1 MENGDTAGGGN
12 MPPLIVNPGV
22 SSVTP
27 MVIKK
32 EDAVTDSQNINVQ
45 PLVLR
50 VPPGANTLAPN
61 MRLVQTADGK
71 KLLLTNVVKTTKPSL
86 APSNQPMLIPQNL
99 VMLGSPPTQS
109 QINPVASTNTSQ
121 TLILQPSTVTASAAQ
136 KKPNGGAQP
145 MLVKVSGM
153 NPPLMIKPNSQVNS
167 LTVPNVSTTQVVNF
181 KQNSVVQRVVTMANK
196 TSTSFAKNLLSSPI
210 TPPSS
215 LANPVVILS
224 NEGKKYKVVG
234 NPVPV
239 RLHPKLQKIAPKGQA
254 AIPPLRRVEQQP
266 WQPQQQPWQPQ
277 QQPWQPQ
284 QQPWQPQ
291 QQPWQLQQQ
300 QIVNTPP
307 PAKIPSSK
315 PPAYLNIQ
323 VKEEPNDEPLGEL
336 VYVDGGV
343 KIKDEPLDP
352 QTELEE
358 ALENASHKPF
368 VDVKIKEEPDE
379 ESELLERDE
388 QLRKVLEVTSS
399 TSTEDSPNKPRRFYI
414 RSSEGKLIS
423 ISPEEAEALGLS
435 HEDKAEENQ
444 RKLLKALAGV
454 GDFPLKKVIADQKR
468 LVKSECIVLIPDNV
482 DVKDFVSRNVPPAAE
497 KEAALMKTLKC
508 SSDALEAKFSSSK
521 IFVPTKT
528 NTTIIGEYV
537 DNDVHFLK
545 IHIETEN
552 GERDVCNIPKTPLN
566 TYQCPFCKKDFKTKD
581 HIISHIRVHTGERP
595 YPCDI
600 CGKRYRQRID
610 IIRHMR
616 IHTGEKPFTC
626 GLCNVS
632 FNQKSNLRSHM
643 RIHTGERPVQCKICG
658 KGFSRNTHLKQHMKL
673 HTGEK
678 PYSCQVCC
686 RPFRFK
692 SGLQAH
698 ERIHSGLKPYACSLC
713 GRSFTQIVGLIRHER
728 THAGEKPFRC
738 QSCGKSFNNRESLQ
752 FHVKKH
758 TSERPYSC
766 DLCKKTFTDTSAL
779 RCHRKKYHSN
789 MLICVICFREDFK
802 TRIELREHLRA
813 HERENWEENESGDL
827 VPRIQEGSPSFVSID
842 DTMENLEEGE
852 GEENEDSV
860 DFDSERAEEIQVEVE
875 LDVDDPIEN
884 DDEYAYDSDYEDQD
898 LQRDPLVDPL
908 I

>member
-1 MENGDTAGGGN
+1 MEKVDTAGGGN
-12 MPPLIVNPGV
+12 MPPLIINSGSQNSGV
-22 SSVTP
+22 SSMRP

-32 EDAVTDSQNINVQ
+32 EDAVPSPSKVDVQ
-45 PLVLR
+45 PLVVC
-50 VPPGANTLAPN
+50 VPPGGNSLAPN

-71 KLLLTNVVKTTKPSL
+71 KLLLTNVVKTSKPS
-86 APSNQPMLIPQNL
+86 PTSSNQAVMVPQNL
-99 VMLGSPPTQS
+99 VMLSCPPVQS
-109 QINPVASTNTSQ
+109 QINPVVSTNTPQ
-121 TLILQPSTVTASAAQ
+121 TFIVQPNKTTAGSAAQ
-136 KKPNGGAQP
+136 KKPIVSAQP
-145 MLVKVSGM
+145 MVLKVSGM
-153 NPPLMIKPNSQVNS
+153 TSPLIVKPNSQVNS
-167 LTVPNVSTTQVVNF
+167 LTIPSVPAAQVVNI
-181 KQNSVVQRVVTMANK
+181 KQEPVVPQVVTMVDK
-196 TSTSFAKNLLSSPI
+196 TNTLLAKKLLSSPI
-210 TPPSS
+210 TPTPS

-254 AIPPLRRVEQQP
+254 AIPPLRKVQQQQC
-266 WQPQQQPWQPQ
+266 QPQQQQVVQP
-277 QQPWQPQ
+277 PS
-284 QQPWQPQ
+284 
-291 QQPWQLQQQ
+291 
-300 QIVNTPP
+300 
-307 PAKIPSSK
+307 PAKKVLSSK
-315 PPAYLNIQ
+315 PPAYLNIRI
-323 VKEEPNDEPLGEL
+323 KEEPNDEPIGEL

-343 KIKDEPLDP
+343 KIKDEPIDP

-358 ALENASHKPF
+358 ALEMASQKPF
-368 VDVKIKEEPDE
+368 VDVRIKEEPSE
-379 ESELLERDE
+379 ENELLEKDE
-388 QLRKVLEVTSS
+388 QLRKVLEATSP
-399 TSTEDSPNKPRRFYI
+399 TSTNDASNKPRRFYI
-414 RSSEGKLIS
+414 RTSEGKLIS
-423 ISPEEAEALGLS
+423 ISPEEAEALGLN

-444 RKLLKALAGV
+444 KKLVKALAGV
-454 GDFPLKKVIADQKR
+454 GDFPLKKVLVDQKR
-468 LVKSECIVLIPDNV
+468 LEKTQCTVLIPDNV

-497 KEAALMKTLKC
+497 KEATLMKTLKC
-508 SSDALEAKFSSSK
+508 SSEALEAQFSTSK

-528 NTTIIGEYV
+528 NTTIIGEYI

-545 IHIETEN
+545 IHIETES
-552 GERDVCNIPKTPLN
+552 GERDVCNILKTALN

-678 PYSCQVCC
+678 PFSCQICC

-698 ERIHSGLKPYACSLC
+698 ERIHSGLKPYACGVC
-713 GRSFTQIVGLIRHER
+713 GRSFTQVVGLIRHER

-827 VPRIQEGSPSFVSID
+827 VPRIQEGSPPFVSID
-842 DTMENLEEGE
+842 DTMENMEEGE
-852 GEENEDSV
+852 EENRDGV
-860 DFDSERAEEIQVEVE
+860 DFDCERAEEIQVEVE

-884 DDEYAYDSDYEDQD
+884 DDDYANDSDYEDQD
-898 LQRDPLVDPL
+898 FQGDPLVDPL
-908 I
+908 M